1 MGIYVAEV
9 QSYNDVAIP
18 GYPSDFPGTTYLSSS
33 TYVTGPTDTPH
44 HIAFL
49 PRITQ
54 PALMRRDIFE
64 GGVFGASKVA
74 YGELVLANPDGALD
88 FLLDRNLIGYSVI
101 IRYGEPGAAYPSAW
115 KTVLVGQSAGVTVGW
130 TTLSIRIRDPH
141 QTLAQPLQTRFYAG
155 TNALPAGLEGTADDL
170 KATPKPLLY
179 GKVLNISPP
188 CVNTSRLIYQ
198 VNDGPCVVSAV
209 YDKGAAL
216 TAQSPYVSQADMEST
231 GGTPAAG
238 SYRVWQAGGYIRL
251 GSTPAGQ
258 ITCDAAQ
265 SPFAANHTA
274 AQILKSI
281 ALKAGIVSGSIS
293 SSDVTALDAA
303 NNAELGIWLYGGGDT
318 AQSAMDAI
326 SVSVG
331 AWYGFDAAGTLRMQQ
346 MTAPSGTPALSVDST
361 SIIGTP
367 ELRSIGAASDGA
379 FYTRVEMQ
387 YLRNWTVQQES
398 DLAGSVTAARKA
410 WLLNEWRA
418 LKANYPAG
426 DGYVGDNPYLFD
438 ALFLTE
444 SAATTEINRRL
455 SMVYGRTDTL
465 ALIVSA
471 RSLLSATIDL
481 GSVVQVTLPRFGY
494 DAGALFRVIGLQ
506 YDLRRNRI
514 EMTLWR

>member
-9 QSYNDVAIP
+9 QFFDDTVIP
-18 GYPSDFPGTTYLSSS
+18 GYPADFGGTAYLSSS

-130 TTLSIRIRDPH
+130 TTLSIRLRDPH
-141 QTLAQPLQTRFYAG
+141 QTLAQPLQTEFYAG
-155 TNALPAGLEGTADDL
+155 TNALPAGLEGTAGDL
-170 KATPKPLLY
+170 KDTPKPLLY

-198 VNDGPCVVSAV
+198 VNDGACVVSAV
-209 YDKGAAL
+209 YDKGVAL
-216 TAQSPYVSQADMEST
+216 TAGATYASQAEMEST
-231 GGTPAAG
+231 APSAG
-238 SYRVWQAGGYIRL
+238 SYRVWQAGGYVRL

-265 SPFAANHTA
+265 SSSAANHTA

-281 ALKAGIVSGSIS
+281 ALKAGIASGSIS

-303 NNAELGIWLYGGGDT
+303 NNAELGTWVYGGSDT
-318 AQSAMDAI
+318 AQGAMDAI
-326 SVSVG
+326 AVSVG
-331 AWYGFDAAGTLRMQQ
+331 AWYGFDSAGTLRMQRFES
-346 MTAPSGTPALSVDST
+346 PSGTPVMDIDANI
-361 SIIGTP
+361 IIGTP

-387 YLRNWTVQQES
+387 YLRNWTAQNDS
-398 DLAGSVTAARKA
+398 DLAGSVTVARKA
-410 WLLNEWRA
+410 WLSNEWRT
-418 LKANYPAG
+418 LKANYPVG
-426 DGYVGDNPYLFD
+426 GGYVGDNPYLFD
-438 ALFLTE
+438 ALFVTE
-444 SAATTEINRRL
+444 ASATTEINRRL
-455 SMVYGRTDTL
+455 PMVYGRHDTL
-465 ALIVSA
+465 ALVVSA
-471 RSLLSATIDL
+471 RSLISATIDL
-481 GSVVQVTLPRFGY
+481 GSVVKVTLPRFWY
-494 DAGALFRVIGLQ
+494 NAGVLFRVIGMQ